1 VPALIGGPP
10 PKGALFEEWQVPTRV
25 DKYGNQKVASM
36 SMWRLVPMAVG
47 ALGFLAVFGVFWF
60 FGSGITS
67 QMSSVLHLSSLGV
80 MALLS
85 APTGYGW
92 YLWARMSIA
101 DAHPEDFTIA
111 EELA

>member
-1 VPALIGGPP
+1 
-10 PKGALFEEWQVPTRV
+10 
-25 DKYGNQKVASM
+25 M
-36 SMWRLVPMAVG
+36 SLRKLVPMAVG
-47 ALGFLAVFGVFWF
+47 ALGFLAVFGMFWF
-60 FGSGITS
+60 FGSGLTS
-67 QMSSVLHLSSLGV
+67 QMSSVLHHSSLEV

-101 DAHPEDFTIA
+101 DAHPEDFLVA